1 MKGFKRLATK
11 EPEGLTFLKLSYPAE
26 RVILV
31 TMSRPDALNCIN
43 QVASQDMETVFK
55 WFDDEPNLSVA
66 VLTGAG
72 RAFCAG
78 ADLKE
83 WNESVQSDA
92 NREKRL
98 AYRGKPFSRRLGKKP
113 VVAAVNGLAMGGG
126 MEFTANCDLV
136 IASEN
141 AVFAL
146 PEVKRGLSP
155 FAGVLPRLIRI
166 VGLQRASELA
176 LTGRTIDA
184 QEAFTWG
191 FINKVVAPAECV
203 PEAIRYAAMIA
214 ENSPDSIICT
224 RSGLRQSWETASVE
238 RAADITLEGPWAEL
252 QKGENMR
259 EGLKAFSERRKPI
272 WRPSRL

>member
-1 MKGFKRLATK
+1 MGSFKTLATE
-11 EPEGLTFLKLSYPAE
+11 EPDGLTFLKLSYPAE
-26 RVILV
+26 RVIQV
-31 TMSRPDALNCIN
+31 TMSRPEALNCIN
-43 QVASQDMETVFK
+43 QVASQEMETVFK
-55 WFDDEPNLSVA
+55 WFDNEPNLSVA

-83 WNESVQSDA
+83 WNTSMQSDA
-92 NREKRL
+92 NRQKRIGF
-98 AYRGKPFSRRLGKKP
+98 RGKPFSRRLGKKP

-136 IASEN
+136 IASEK

-166 VGLQRASELA
+166 IGLQRASELA
-176 LTGRTIDA
+176 LTGRTIDS
-184 QEAFTWG
+184 QEAYRWG
-191 FINKVVAPAECV
+191 FVNKVVAPEECV

-224 RSGLRQSWETASVE
+224 RSGLRQGWETASVE
-238 RAADITLEGPWAEL
+238 RATDITLEGAWEEL

-259 EGLKAFSERRKPI
+259 EGLRAFSERRKPI